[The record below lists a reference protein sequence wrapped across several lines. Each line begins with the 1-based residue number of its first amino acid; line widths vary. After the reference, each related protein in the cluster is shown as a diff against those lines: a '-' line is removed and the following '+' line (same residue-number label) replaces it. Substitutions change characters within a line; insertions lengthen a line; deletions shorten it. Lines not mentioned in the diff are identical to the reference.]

1 LRRETATETK
11 NDTQAADLTPYEE
24 GSEASASLDPAD
36 WRALRAQAHR
46 MLDDMLD
53 ATEMLGRQPVWQ
65 PIPDPV
71 RQSFHQELPRGATP
85 LASVHEEFM
94 TSILPFT
101 ARNSHP
107 GFMGWVQG
115 GGTPVGMLAEMLAAG
130 LNANCGGRD
139 QIPLEVERQV
149 TEWMC
154 ALFGFPDCAT
164 GLFASGTSMASF
176 IAIAVARNA
185 RLGRDVRR
193 QGVRQ
198 HAESL
203 TAYASAAVH
212 GSISR
217 ALDMVGLGSDVL
229 RLIPVDRRQRMDLD
243 ALAASIAADRA
254 AGLKPFLVVGSAGT
268 VDTGAVDDLAGIAE
282 ISARERLWFHVDGAF
297 GALAMLVPELAPRL
311 KGIERADSLA
321 FDFHKWAQV
330 PYDAGF
336 ILVRDGEL
344 HKQAFASSS
353 AYLERH
359 ERGIAA
365 GSTWPCD
372 LGPELSRS
380 FRALKT
386 WFTLKVYGTDAI
398 GSVIRNSC
406 RLARS
411 LASRIAE
418 TPELQ
423 LMATVELNIVCFR
436 YSFKVD
442 GRAASDELLNQL
454 NRQLAIALQEAGAVA
469 PSTTMI
475 GSRLAIR
482 AAIVN
487 HRTTHGEINAL
498 VDGVLQ
504 EGRALEQAVQSVERP
519 RPAELRARA
528 WGARLHQLDALVQS
542 ETAIEKKTEVALRF
556 ERATLL
562 ARMGQKL
569 EARDEYLKV
578 LVLEPTHRQ
587 NLIDLGRLLVD
598 LRRLKA
604 AQLVY
609 SEAVKHYPDNI
620 VCRVNLGAVLL
631 EREDHAGALVQYEAA
646 LGIDPELPQAH
657 GGMYYAL
664 AHLGEPDRASYHQ
677 RIAFGQ
683 QNLIPSPYRGTSEPI
698 PVLLLVSST
707 GGNTPI
713 EKLLDDRV
721 FQTYVVVTDFFD
733 TKTPLPDHHLVV
745 NGIGDVDVSEAAL
758 AAAEKLLAMTS
769 VPVLNLPAAVRATGR
784 CENARR
790 LQGVPGLIVPRT
802 RTFRHQQLTGPDGAD
817 ALLESGFIFPL
828 LLRAPG
834 FHMGQHFLRVD
845 SPAELAAAVNEL
857 PGNEVLAIEYLD
869 AHGAD
874 GRVRKYRV
882 MMVDQELYPL
892 HLAISNQWKIHY
904 FSADMADCNE
914 HRQEDAG
921 FLNDMSGVL
930 GPQAMATLEH
940 LKQALGLD
948 YAGVDF
954 GLDQQGNVLLFEA
967 NATMIVQEPD
977 EGEKWDYRRPAVASI
992 HAAVHRMFIKHSGA
1006 VCA

>member
-1 LRRETATETK
+1 MRRETAIETT
-11 NDTQAADLTPYEE
+11 NDAEAADMASYDE
-24 GSEASASLDPAD
+24 GSEANTSLDPGD

-53 ATEMLGRQPVWQ
+53 VTETLRRQPVWQ
-65 PIPDPV
+65 PIPDQV
-71 RQSFHQELPRGATP
+71 RQSFHRELPKGATS
-85 LASVHEEFM
+85 LACVHEEFM

-115 GGTPVGMLAEMLAAG
+115 GGTAVGMLAEMLAAG

-139 QIPLEVERQV
+139 QIPIEVERQV
-149 TEWMC
+149 TEWMR
-154 ALFGFPDCAT
+154 ALFGFPDGAT
-164 GLFASGTSMASF
+164 GLFASGTSMANF
-176 IAIAVARNA
+176 IAVTVARDA
-185 RLGRDVRR
+185 RPGPDVRR
-193 QGVRQ
+193 QGIRQ
-198 HAESL
+198 HAETL

-212 GSISR
+212 GSIGR
-217 ALDMVGLGSDVL
+217 ALDMAGVGSDVL
-229 RLIPVDRRQRMDLD
+229 RLIPVDARQRMDLN
-243 ALAASIAADRA
+243 ALTDSIAADRA
-254 AGLKPFLVVGSAGT
+254 AGCTPFLVVGSAGT

-282 ISARERLWFHVDGAF
+282 ISARDQLWFHVDGAF
-297 GALAMLVPELAPRL
+297 GALAMLVPELAPQL

-344 HKQAFASSS
+344 HKQAFASPS
-353 AYLERH
+353 AYLQRE
-359 ERGIAA
+359 ERGMSA
-365 GSTWPCD
+365 GAIWPCD

-386 WFTLKVYGTDAI
+386 WFTLKVYGTEAI

-406 RLARS
+406 ALARS
-411 LASRIAE
+411 LESRIADAA
-418 TPELQ
+418 ELE

-436 YSFKVD
+436 YCFKVA
-442 GRAASDELLNQL
+442 GSRASDELSNQL
-454 NRQLAIALQEAGAVA
+454 NRQLVIALQETGIIA

-475 GSRLAIR
+475 GSRIAIR

-487 HRTTHGEINAL
+487 HRTTRREIDAL
-498 VDGVLQ
+498 IDGVLR
-504 EGRALEQAVQSVERP
+504 EGRALEQAVQPVERP
-519 RPAELRARA
+519 GPAELRVRA
-528 WGARLHQLDALVQS
+528 WDARLQQLNALLQS
-542 ETAIEKKTEVALRF
+542 ETPFEKKTEAALLF

-562 ARMGQKL
+562 AKMGRKL
-569 EARDEYLKV
+569 DARDDYLKV
-578 LVLEPTHRQ
+578 LVLEPTHCQ
-587 NLIDLGRLLVD
+587 NLINLGRLLVD

-604 AQLVY
+604 AQMVY
-609 SEAVKHYPDNI
+609 SEAVRHYPDNI

-631 EREDHAGALVQYEAA
+631 ERDDHAGALVQYEAA
-646 LGIDPELPQAH
+646 LRIDPGFPQAH

-664 AHLGEPDRASYHQ
+664 ARLGEPDRASYHQ

-713 EKLLDDRV
+713 ERLLDDRV

-733 TKTPLPDHHLVV
+733 SKTPLPDHHLVV

-758 AAAEKLLAMTS
+758 VAAEKLLALTS
-769 VPVLNLPAAVRATGR
+769 APVLNVPAAVRATGR

-790 LQGVPGLIVPRT
+790 LQSVSGLIVPRT
-802 RTFRHQQLTGPDGAD
+802 AMFTHQQLAGLDGAD
-817 ALLESGFIFPL
+817 VLLEHGFVFPL

-845 SPAELAAAVNEL
+845 SPTELAAALNEL

-882 MMVDQELYPL
+882 MMVNQELYPL
-892 HLAISNQWKIHY
+892 HVAISNNWKIHY
-904 FSADMADCNE
+904 FSADMADCRE
-914 HRQEDAG
+914 HREEDAR

-930 GPQAMATLEH
+930 GTKAMATLEH
-940 LKQALGLD
+940 LQQALGLD

-977 EGEKWDYRRPAVASI
+977 EGEKWDYRRPAVARI
-992 HAAVHRMFIKHSGA
+992 HAAVHRMFINCVGA

>member
-1 LRRETATETK
+1 LRRETATETT
-11 NDTQAADLTPYEE
+11 NDAQAADLTPYEE
-24 GSEASASLDPAD
+24 GSEDSASLDPAD
-36 WRALRAQAHR
+36 WRALRAQAHH

-53 ATEMLGRQPVWQ
+53 ATQMLGRQPVWQ

-94 TSILPFT
+94 RSILPFT

-130 LNANCGGRD
+130 LNANCGGRN

-164 GLFASGTSMASF
+164 GLFASGTSMANF
-176 IAIAVARNA
+176 IAIAVARDA

-198 HAESL
+198 HGESL
-203 TAYASAAVH
+203 TAYASAAAH

-217 ALDMVGLGSDVL
+217 ALDMVGLGSDAL
-229 RLIPVDRRQRMDLD
+229 RLIPVDQRQRMDLD

-268 VDTGAVDDLAGIAE
+268 VDTGAVDDLAGIAQ
-282 ISARERLWFHVDGAF
+282 ISSREQLWFHVDGAF

-365 GSTWPCD
+365 GATWPCD

-386 WFTLKVYGTDAI
+386 WFTLKVYGTEAI

-411 LASRIAE
+411 LESRIAE
-418 TPELQ
+418 TAELE

-442 GRAASDELLNQL
+442 GRAASDELSNQL

-475 GSRLAIR
+475 GSHIALR

-487 HRTTHGEINAL
+487 HRTTRREIDAL
-498 VDGVLQ
+498 VEGVLR

-528 WGARLHQLDALVQS
+528 WEARLHELDALLQS
-542 ETAIEKKTEVALRF
+542 KTSIEKKTEAALRF
-556 ERATLL
+556 ERATVL

-609 SEAVKHYPDNI
+609 NEAVKHYPDNI

-631 EREDHAGALVQYEAA
+631 ERGSCRRAGAV
-646 LGIDPELPQAH
+646 
-657 GGMYYAL
+657 
-664 AHLGEPDRASYHQ
+664 
-677 RIAFGQ
+677 
-683 QNLIPSPYRGTSEPI
+683 
-698 PVLLLVSST
+698 
-707 GGNTPI
+707 
-713 EKLLDDRV
+713 
-721 FQTYVVVTDFFD
+721 
-733 TKTPLPDHHLVV
+733 
-745 NGIGDVDVSEAAL
+745 
-758 AAAEKLLAMTS
+758 
-769 VPVLNLPAAVRATGR
+769 
-784 CENARR
+784 
-790 LQGVPGLIVPRT
+790 
-802 RTFRHQQLTGPDGAD
+802 
-817 ALLESGFIFPL
+817 
-828 LLRAPG
+828 
-834 FHMGQHFLRVD
+834 
-845 SPAELAAAVNEL
+845 
-857 PGNEVLAIEYLD
+857 
-869 AHGAD
+869 
-874 GRVRKYRV
+874 
-882 MMVDQELYPL
+882 
-892 HLAISNQWKIHY
+892 
-904 FSADMADCNE
+904 
-914 HRQEDAG
+914 
-921 FLNDMSGVL
+921 
-930 GPQAMATLEH
+930 
-940 LKQALGLD
+940 
-948 YAGVDF
+948 
-954 GLDQQGNVLLFEA
+954 
-967 NATMIVQEPD
+967 
-977 EGEKWDYRRPAVASI
+977 
-992 HAAVHRMFIKHSGA
+992 
-1006 VCA
+1006 